1 MYNVNMAFTLYL
13 IHMGMFSVTCIK
25 WPRSLTCLVID
36 PHLFI
41 FAYRL
46 ISSCMTVVAIMHGYK
61 KYGYKKYVME
71 TILTALFV
79 MVEMI
84 LHCIL
89 ECTLLMYMYMQ
100 NWNFVYKDEHETVVT
115 VYEIRSIF
123 FYPTLKNWLLVTLIT
138 FSFLKIS

>member
-61 KYGYKKYVME
+61 KYVME

-100 NWNFVYKDEHETVVT
+100 N
-115 VYEIRSIF
+115 
-123 FYPTLKNWLLVTLIT
+123 
-138 FSFLKIS
+138 